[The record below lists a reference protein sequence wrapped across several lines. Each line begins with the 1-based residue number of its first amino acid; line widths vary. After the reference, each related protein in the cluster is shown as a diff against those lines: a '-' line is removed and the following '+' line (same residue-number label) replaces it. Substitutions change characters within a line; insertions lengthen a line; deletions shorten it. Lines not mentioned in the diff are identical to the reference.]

1 MAQFSKRRQNSTTRG
16 DSRQSPNC
24 VRHCST
30 FGAQLSIPRLLPKKF
45 ADSTPKPAEKFK
57 RITTSHEMNWIEA
70 IKGKA
75 EATSPFSYAARLTE
89 VMLLG
94 VVALNAGKKI
104 QYDGANMKIPN
115 APQAEQFL
123 KRQYRQGWSL
133 S

>member
-1 MAQFSKRRQNSTTRG
+1 
-16 DSRQSPNC
+16 
-24 VRHCST
+24 
-30 FGAQLSIPRLLPKKF
+30 
-45 ADSTPKPAEKFK
+45 
-57 RITTSHEMNWIEA
+57 MNWIEA

-75 EATSPFSYAARLTE
+75 EATSPFSYAAKLTE

-104 QYDGANMKIPN
+104 EYDGANMKITN